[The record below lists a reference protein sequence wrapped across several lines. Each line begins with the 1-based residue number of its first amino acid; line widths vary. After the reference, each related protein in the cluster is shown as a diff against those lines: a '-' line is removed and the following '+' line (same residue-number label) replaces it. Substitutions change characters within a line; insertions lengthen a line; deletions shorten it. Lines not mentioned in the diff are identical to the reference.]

1 MQIQKKISI
10 FVRKR
15 AAKHLKTE
23 NSKVGFVQNETDNYD
38 YHNAV
43 IYDSRN
49 LWSMGTAQEQYSPR
63 KALQTNEIGF
73 QTFNLL
79 E

>member
-1 MQIQKKISI
+1 MQIQKVTI

-15 AAKHLKTE
+15 VAKRFKTE
-23 NSKVGFVQNETDNYD
+23 NNKVGFVQNETDNYD

-43 IYDSRN
+43 ICESRN
-49 LWSMGTAQEQYSPR
+49 LWSMGTAQEQYSPG
-63 KALQTNEIGF
+63 KALQTNEYRISNL
-73 QTFNLL
+73 NLL

>member
-1 MQIQKKISI
+1 MQIQKVTI

-15 AAKHLKTE
+15 VAKRFKTE
-23 NSKVGFVQNETDNYD
+23 NSKAGFVQNETDNYD

-43 IYDSRN
+43 ICESRN
-49 LWSMGTAQEQYSPR
+49 LWSMGTAQEQYSPG

>member
-1 MQIQKKISI
+1 MQIQKVTI

-15 AAKHLKTE
+15 VAKRFKTE
-23 NSKVGFVQNETDNYD
+23 NNKVGFVQNETDNYD

-43 IYDSRN
+43 ICESRN

-63 KALQTNEIGF
+63 KALQTNKIGF